1 MAKKKKETC
10 PYCGKSFAYLSR
22 HKCKIKE
29 RVEGAVDEKSQTERR
44 IERIEEKKKNYRR
57 DLRKEEKEIF
67 QLIEEKKDLYF
78 SDLIKLSNQTRDELE
93 PILEQL
99 ALQSKIVI
107 ERELME
113 SSWTKRIK
121 VIEKIDIDVKEKKID
136 TDNKSFIWEQFSY
149 VPCFVCPYEEK
160 CTATN
165 QDQFNPHFCEWLT
178 QWIESSIDG
187 KPIIVDFDRIQEYL
201 DENLP

>member
-10 PYCGKSFAYLSR
+10 PYCGKAFAYLSR

-29 RVEGAVDEKSQTERR
+29 LVEGNVDEKSQIERR
-44 IERIEEKKKNYRR
+44 IERIEEKKKNYSR
-57 DLRKEEKEIF
+57 DLRKDEKEIF
-67 QLIEEKKDLYF
+67 QIIEKKKDLYF
-78 SDLIKLSNQTRDELE
+78 NELMKLSDQTREDLE

-99 ALQSKIVI
+99 AFQSKIVI

-121 VIEKIDIDVKEKKID
+121 MIETIDIEVKDKTID
-136 TDNKSFIWEQFSY
+136 KQNNSYVWEQFSY
-149 VPCFVCPYEEK
+149 IPCFICPFEEK
-160 CTATN
+160 CTASN
-165 QDQFNPHFCEWLT
+165 QDQFNPHYCEWLT
-178 QWIESSIDG
+178 QWIEAKIENNDYF
-187 KPIIVDFDRIQEYL
+187 VDFDRIQEYL